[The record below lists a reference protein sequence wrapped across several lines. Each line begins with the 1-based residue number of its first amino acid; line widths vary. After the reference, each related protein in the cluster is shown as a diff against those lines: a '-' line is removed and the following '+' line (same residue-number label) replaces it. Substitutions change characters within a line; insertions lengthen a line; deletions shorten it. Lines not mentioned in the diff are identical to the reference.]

1 MQERQSLLNTLSS
14 MNRKVVKLQAEKET
28 LSTRISKAQG
38 DHAKEIVVYVRGG
51 PMTGEGKGT
60 DGAGCC
66 VGLSSLL
73 RTVARTV
80 VHWGSE

>member
-38 DHAKEIVVYVRGG
+38 DHAKEIVVYVRGKPDDG
-51 PMTGEGKGT
+51 GGERRRRCG
-60 DGAGCC
+60 
-66 VGLSSLL
+66 VL
-73 RTVARTV
+73 RWSELIVAHGRA
-80 VHWGSE
+80 HCRALG